1 MPLEIVTSPLRSWES
16 GIAIL
21 SGKSATKP
29 LAWPEPELSIGRCI
43 GKVGKEMC
51 WVAKGP
57 ARDAFAALAPKIKA
71 YLERSVE
78 PVSSWVTWSIYM
90 FGKSENSASP
100 AVLFCCEVVAH
111 RKQVKNAIKDSG
123 ILNEFP
129 GVKMAHMARPP
140 DFNQLVQLAD
150 QSYDH
155 RPVLASLESNPCGM
169 PLFVEAG
176 MGEGICYKQATV
188 GGIIQLSDKFYY
200 TTAGHVFSPDTAPS
214 YTEGQVS
221 DDEFEIDDDDDELNE
236 VESSACEKTWL
247 AQAHDVAMSPPYPS
261 PAESK
266 MFQLPFSPSV
276 QDIQATQEW
285 SKCMNRR
292 VLEKGPSL
300 NTVLPPQSLGYVYL
314 SSLDE
319 PPSGLDYALIEVT
332 RPIHRIANKIALPSF
347 SANAEAKIQH
357 VVTDGP
363 KDVKILGSTSRGTL
377 TGVMSGTP
385 LYARLPNSSLYQ
397 EVYNVLLDSRLE
409 AGDCGSWIIDAES
422 GDLYGHIVA
431 GSPDSGAA
439 IVIPFSRVFE
449 DIEAR
454 VKHSPHLPLTG
465 AASLYNFD
473 EKLDHAT
480 HLQHAKSV
488 TASSSKPPSGNDK
501 DWIRDLGSRFEKQ
514 WRIKLLDELKL
525 SRTGCRQ
532 ATIEQAVSSTEDEST
547 PPYSPPREDDS
558 VQQYTATDNGKALLL
573 PSQNRRLIRT
583 PLFPQPPNVNDQR
596 SKRFRNLL
604 MTLSLTPTKYE
615 DPELLD
621 EALAIIPL
629 GRLYSEAEEESMIF
643 QTQAESYG
651 DGRQPEWGYRDC
663 IIRAMLRWFKRSFF
677 SWVNNPPCPKCSSPT
692 IARGMTAPGPDE
704 SACGAL
710 RVELYECSRRD
721 CRAFERFPRYQDVWK
736 LLQTRRGRVGE
747 WANCFTMFCRAI
759 GARARWV
766 WNNEDHVWTEVYS
779 EHRKRWVHVD
789 PCEGA
794 FDNPRLYAEGKS
806 LHSRFSQSLPA
817 LSNQSTDV
825 SKSAWG
831 KKMSYAIAF
840 STDGATDVTR
850 RYVRKLEHAKERN
863 RCLEAVLL
871 YVMNEIKCL
880 RRENMSQ
887 EEKMR
892 LEEEDR
898 CEQRELNDFV
908 VSSITAD
915 FMATGWANAEG
926 SSRLLKS
933 TGEELKHSPK
943 QGNGGVEEGPLVIP

>member
-1 MPLEIVTSPLRSWES
+1 MPLEIVTSPLRSWEN

-29 LAWPEPELSIGRCI
+29 LVWPEPELSIGRYI
-43 GKVGKEMC
+43 GKVGKELC

-100 AVLFCCEVVAH
+100 AILFCCEVVAH
-111 RKQVKNAIKDSG
+111 RKQVRNAIKDSG

-129 GVKMAHMARPP
+129 GVKTAHMARPP

-150 QSYDH
+150 ESYDY

-169 PLFVEAG
+169 PLFVEASI
-176 MGEGICYKQATV
+176 GEETYYKQATV

-200 TTAGHVFSPDTAPS
+200 TTAGHVLSRDTAPG

-221 DDEFEIDDDDDELNE
+221 DDEFEIDDDDDE
-236 VESSACEKTWL
+236 VESSACEKNWL

-261 PAESK
+261 SAESR
-266 MFQLPFSPSV
+266 MLQLPFSPNV
-276 QDIQATQEW
+276 QDMQATQEG
-285 SKCMNRR
+285 SKCKNRR
-292 VLEKGPSL
+292 VVEKGPSL
-300 NTVLPPQSLGYVYL
+300 NTFLPPQSLGHVYL

-332 RPIHRIANKIALPSF
+332 RPIHCTANKIAVS
-347 SANAEAKIQH
+347 SSSVNVESEIQH

-385 LYARLPNSSLYQ
+385 LYARLPGSSLYQ
-397 EVYNVLLDSRLE
+397 EGYNVLLDSRLE

-439 IVIPFSRVFE
+439 IVIPFSRVFD

-465 AASLYNFD
+465 ATSLYNFD
-473 EKLDHAT
+473 KKLDHVT

-488 TASSSKPPSGNDK
+488 TASSSETPSGNDQ
-501 DWIRDLGSRFEKQ
+501 DWIRDLGSRFESQ

-525 SRTGCRQ
+525 SRTGRRQ

-547 PPYSPPREDDS
+547 PPYSLPTEGESSP
-558 VQQYTATDNGKALLL
+558 QYTATGNGKALLP
-573 PSQNRRLIRT
+573 PSQNRRPART

-604 MTLSLTPTKYE
+604 MTLSLTPAKYE
-615 DPELLD
+615 NPGLLD
-621 EALAIIPL
+621 EALASIPL
-629 GRLYSEAEEESMIF
+629 KRLYSEAEEESMIF
-643 QTQAESYG
+643 QAQAESYG
-651 DGRQPEWGYRDC
+651 DGRQPEWGYSDC
-663 IIRAMLRWFKRSFF
+663 IIRAMLQWFKHSFF
-677 SWVNNPPCPKCSSPT
+677 SWVNNPPCPTCSSPT
-692 IARGMTAPGPDE
+692 LAQGLTAPSSEE
-704 SACGAL
+704 SACSAS
-710 RVELYECSRRD
+710 RVELYRCSRRD
-721 CRAFERFPRYQDVWK
+721 CLAYVRFPRYLDVWK

-747 WANCFTMFCRAI
+747 WVSCFTMLCRAM

-766 WNNEDHVWTEVYS
+766 WNSEDHLWTEVYS
-779 EHRKRWVHVD
+779 EYRKRWVHVD
-789 PCEGA
+789 PCEGV
-794 FDNPRLYAEGKS
+794 FDGPKLYSEGKS
-806 LHSRFSQSLPA
+806 SHSRFSQALPA
-817 LSNQSTDV
+817 PRHSTDV
-825 SKSAWG
+825 SNLGWG
-831 KKMSYAIAF
+831 KKMAYVIAF

-850 RYVRKLEHAKERN
+850 RYVRKLEHAAERD
-863 RCLEAVLL
+863 RCPEAVLL
-871 YVMNEIKCL
+871 YVMNEIKSL
-880 RRENMSQ
+880 RRENMSE
-887 EEKMR
+887 EEKIR

-898 CEQRELNDFV
+898 CEQRELNDYV

-943 QGNGGVEEGPLVIP
+943 QGSGGVEEGPLVIP